1 MADVTRRGLLGATA
15 LCLAMAISAQA
26 AKPTEPVKIGEAGP
40 AFTGLKSVEGK
51 SYSLADFENKDAVVL
66 VFTCNHCPVAQSY
79 NERFNEFV
87 ADYKDKPV
95 GFLAISVS
103 NEPSDNFEA
112 MKKFAQQENLKFP
125 YAHDETQ
132 KSGKA
137 YGATVTPHVFILDKE
152 RKLAYVGAWDD
163 NWQNPDKVE
172 KTYARDA
179 VEALLAGRTPDQ
191 QKTLAKGCG
200 ITYE

>member
-1 MADVTRRGLLGATA
+1 MSRARRWMAGAAFLLMAMPV
-15 LCLAMAISAQA
+15 LAE
-26 AKPTEPVKIGEAGP
+26 KPTETAEIGDAAP
-40 AFTGLKSVEGK
+40 KFSGLESVDGK
-51 SYSLADFENKDAVVL
+51 SYSLGDFEGKDAVVL

-103 NEPSDNFEA
+103 NDPADDFEA
-112 MKKFAQQENLKFP
+112 MKKFAKQEKLKFP
-125 YAHDETQ
+125 YARDETQ

-137 YGATVTPHVFILDKE
+137 YGATVTPHVFILDKD
-152 RKLAYVGAWDD
+152 RKLAYMGAWDD

-172 KTYARDA
+172 QTYARDA
-179 VEALLAGRTPDQ
+179 VDAILAGRTPEK